1 MSTIQIFKVFENKP
15 DKMVVIDLFYMMMIF
30 GFDCNLL
37 GENKKTDLI
46 RMIDVFATWG
56 EVNSQN

>member
-15 DKMVVIDLFYMMMIF
+15 DKMVVIDLFYMMMVF

-46 RMIDVFATWG
+46 RMIDVFATWQG
-56 EVNSQN
+56 VNCQN